1 MGDMY
6 LIQSRYTGI
15 ESVFMKK
22 PEKIMRGS
30 MMGGAA
36 TSVMLP
42 SQSVMSGVLQPALCC
57 HHTHNER
64 YAAITQAVLSHK
76 SPLLH

>member
-42 SQSVMSGVLQPALCC
+42 SHKQSYPTS
-57 HHTHNER
+57 HTTSTLV
-64 YAAITQAVLSHK
+64 IDV
-76 SPLLH
+76 